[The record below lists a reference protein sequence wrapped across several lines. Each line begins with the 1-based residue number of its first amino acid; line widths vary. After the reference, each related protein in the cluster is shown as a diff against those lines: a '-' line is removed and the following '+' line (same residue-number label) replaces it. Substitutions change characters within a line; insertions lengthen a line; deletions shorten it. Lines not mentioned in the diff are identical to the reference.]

1 MEGFGQIMCSL
12 ILGVAFWEM
21 DDNSDELIGGQL
33 TRPTYDKFL
42 FFAVQVPLPERKW
55 VQGMTSCAI
64 SSTRSSIAS
73 SVVADVMFAP
83 AALNERTSG
92 RLNWPRSKPRIH
104 CVRRVG

>member
-55 VQGMTSCAI
+55 VQGMKKFRDLADTQLNCI
-64 SSTRSSIAS
+64 VCGCRCHVRSGG
-73 SVVADVMFAP
+73 P
-83 AALNERTSG
+83 
-92 RLNWPRSKPRIH
+92 P
-104 CVRRVG
+104 

>member
-42 FFAVQVPLPERKW
+42 CFAVKVSLPERKW
-55 VQGMTSCAI
+55 VQGMKKLRDLVDTQLNCIVCGSRCHV
-64 SSTRSSIAS
+64 RSGDLPESI
-73 SVVADVMFAP
+73 
-83 AALNERTSG
+83 SG
-92 RLNWPRSKPRIH
+92 RLSWPRSEPGIH
-104 CVRRVG
+104 PLRRVG